1 MSDKVKQKGAY
12 FTATNLKTANDGLPV
27 YKKNGVSTYYKKLA
41 SGELAAVVLN
51 TSVKNA
57 SGAVMKLAAY
67 KKKTATPKAPKPA
80 APKPAPVAGPKTPPG
95 YTKTNLKMESASGKL
110 ALNVFKKNSNGT
122 YHARVGASLIDLFPD
137 IVLTKPNGSKVKVG
151 DLAKATGPKTPPGY
165 TKTNLQYKNI
175 DIYKKNS
182 NGTYWHKKY
191 NGTLVT
197 LPVEYEV
204 TKPDGSQVQLKS
216 LISPKPPSGY
226 TVTNLKYG
234 SNNVGFKK
242 IYEKNGKYYTKLLS
256 GTMVNLPNYTQLTK
270 PNGSKVKISNLK
282 SGAGPSAPPAAKTP
296 PGYTKTNMKWPTP
309 HGNKNIY
316 LKNHKYYTKLPISG
330 FMTELL
336 STTVLTKPN
345 GSKVKVANLKSG
357 APAAAKSNGY
367 TKTNLKLKHA
377 PGSSN
382 GVIYKKNSNGTFYFK
397 STLLGAPTMI
407 EVSPYYTI
415 IKPNGKEV
423 FAAEEYP
430 DQVLTEWKNSGHKS
444 GNGKKVY
451 KHMKTGELM
460 VLKNGKIS
468 TTFIGKKALKAL
480 LGAGPSA
487 PPKAK
492 APAKAKTPN
501 MASGSGI
508 APVVTTSLV
517 PVFKPGPDHIKAAET
532 AYANAV
538 KKVADKL
545 KELQEATGG
554 NNSKNFENYKAATGV
569 MGFVHMNRANTVT
582 YKATTVKGFHGAM
595 GWRSS
600 LDKPKFTF
608 FTRQVKIKYTQYLAH
623 QQLLFLYG
631 KNVNSF
637 ENVRMSDIIDTKW
650 LVAQDKYIRSL
661 SSRQLFT
668 MYGYSFKGDSWA
680 HSHLGNYFDIN
691 RFKTDLSSLGHQ
703 YFAFFF
709 QARDFYKI
717 NSGKIDNDY
726 NLTLDRVKTETDVN
740 NLKAIMN
747 IFINELNEIIRNAPA
762 VTRTF
767 IVFRGQADDKYL
779 TGVTGNLYTTERFCS
794 TSVDG
799 DVSREQFSHGHTL
812 QRITLLKGSK
822 CLLMFGST
830 KFANELEILL
840 PRGSTYQIVK
850 KRTNVV
856 SDPSTNFIHPSVN
869 PKKVKNL
876 VDIVLIGSVEKAPPV
891 EAVPVTVIPQTNVQI
906 MQNIVEKLP
915 GWSLMKVT
923 GLLGKGGYG
932 AVYQASDPNFD
943 NLAIKIQKKS
953 NNSNA
958 EVKALKKLRAAKMA
972 PTYINNNNIKATNN
986 IKKLVPRNLEVGNN
1000 VSVLASQMIRGSPL
1014 KKWYTGAPIPQNI
1027 KNKLAN
1033 SISKMHNNGVIHG
1046 NLHRNNIII
1055 GNNGKAYVIDFGKSL
1070 VTNKSFKT
1078 LNEANN
1084 YLKKLTGKTKVSH
1097 SKTSWYSNNKRTHF
1111 LDGNFMRRLK

>member
-12 FTATNLKTANDGLPV
+12 FTATNLKTANDALPV

-41 SGELAAVVLN
+41 SGELVSMVLN
-51 TSVKNA
+51 MKVKNA

-80 APKPAPVAGPKTPPG
+80 SVAPKPAPAAGPKTPPG
-95 YTKTNLKMESASGKL
+95 YTKTNLKW
-110 ALNVFKKNSNGT
+110 
-122 YHARVGASLIDLFPD
+122 D
-137 IVLTKPNGSKVKVG
+137 
-151 DLAKATGPKTPPGY
+151 TGMGM
-165 TKTNLQYKNI
+165 N

-182 NGTYWHKKY
+182 NGTYWHKKK
-191 NGTLVT
+191 NGTLST
-197 LPVEYEV
+197 FPVEFEV
-204 TKPDGSQVQLKS
+204 TKPDGTLAKLKS

-234 SNNVGFKK
+234 ANNVGFKK
-242 IYEKNGKYYTKLLS
+242 IYLKNGKYYTKLPS

-270 PNGSKVKISNLK
+270 PNGSKVKISNLAK
-282 SGAGPSAPPAAKTP
+282 ASGPSVP
-296 PGYTKTNMKWPTP
+296 
-309 HGNKNIY
+309 
-316 LKNHKYYTKLPISG
+316 S
-330 FMTELL
+330 
-336 STTVLTKPN
+336 
-345 GSKVKVANLKSG
+345 
-357 APAAAKSNGY
+357 AAKSNGY

-377 PGSSN
+377 APGAN
-382 GVIYKKNSNGTFYFK
+382 NAIYKKNSNGTFYFK
-397 STLLGAPTMI
+397 SGGGAAKMPLEI
-407 EVSPYYTI
+407 FPYYTI

-430 DQVLTEWKNSGHKS
+430 DQVLKEWKNSGHKS

-451 KHMKTGELM
+451 KHVKTGELM
-460 VLKNGKIS
+460 VLKNGRIS
-468 TTFIGKKALKAL
+468 TTFIGKKALKAM
-480 LGAGPSA
+480 LGTAGPSA

-501 MASGSGI
+501 VASGSGI

-517 PVFKPGPDHIKAAET
+517 PVIKPGPDHIKAAET

-554 NNSKNFENYKAATGV
+554 NNSKNFENYKAAIGN

-582 YKATTVKGFHGAM
+582 YKATTVRGFHGAM

-600 LDKPKFTF
+600 LAKPKFTF

-668 MYGYSFKGDSWA
+668 MYGYSFKGDTWA

-691 RFKTDLSSLGHQ
+691 RFKTDLGNLGHQ

-717 NSGKIDNDY
+717 NSGDIDNDY
-726 NLTLDRVKTETDVN
+726 NLTLDRVKTESDVN

-799 DVSREQFSHGHTL
+799 DVSREQFSGGHTL

-822 CLLMFGST
+822 CLLMFGET

-856 SDPSTNFIHPSVN
+856 SHRSTNFFHPNVT
-869 PKKVKNL
+869 PKMVKNL
-876 VDIVLIGSVEKAPPV
+876 VDIVLIGTVEKAPPV

-906 MQNIVEKLP
+906 MQNIVKKLP

-943 NLAIKIQKKS
+943 NVAIKIQKKS

-972 PTYINNNNIKATNN
+972 PTYLNNHNIKATNN
-986 IKKLVPRNLEVGNN
+986 IKKLVPRNLNVGNN
-1000 VSVLASQMIRGSPL
+1000 VSVLASQMIRGSAL

-1033 SISKMHNNGVIHG
+1033 SISRMHNNGVIHG

-1111 LDGNFMRRLK
+1111 LNGNFMRRLK

>member
-80 APKPAPVAGPKTPPG
+80 APKPAPAAGPKTANG
-95 YTKTNLKMESASGKL
+95 YAE
-110 ALNVFKKNSNGT
+110 
-122 YHARVGASLIDLFPD
+122 
-137 IVLTKPNGSKVKVG
+137 
-151 DLAKATGPKTPPGY
+151 
-165 TKTNLQYKNI
+165 
-175 DIYKKNS
+175 
-182 NGTYWHKKY
+182 
-191 NGTLVT
+191 
-197 LPVEYEV
+197 
-204 TKPDGSQVQLKS
+204 
-216 LISPKPPSGY
+216 
-226 TVTNLKYG
+226 TNLKYG
-234 SNNVGFKK
+234 ANNVGFKK
-242 IYEKNGKYYTKLLS
+242 IYLKNGKYYTKLPS

-270 PNGSKVKISNLK
+270 PNGSKVKISNLTK
-282 SGAGPSAPPAAKTP
+282 PAGPKTP
-296 PGYTKTNMKWPTP
+296 PGYTKTNMKWEISP
-309 HGNKNIY
+309 GNSRQIYVKNG
-316 LKNHKYYTKLPISG
+316 KYYTKLASG
-330 FMTELL
+330 TMFEVL
-336 STTVLTKPN
+336 STMKLTKPN
-345 GSKVKVANLKSG
+345 GSKVKVADLKSG
-357 APAAAKSNGY
+357 AGPSAPPAAKSNGY

-377 PGSSN
+377 APGAN
-382 GVIYKKNSNGTFYFK
+382 DAIYKKNSNGTFYFK
-397 STLLGAPTMI
+397 STWIGGATTMM
-407 EVSPYYTI
+407 EVYPYYTI

-451 KHMKTGELM
+451 KHKNTGELM

-468 TTFIGKKALKAL
+468 TTFIGKKALKTM
-480 LGAGPSA
+480 LGTAGPSV
-487 PPKAK
+487 PPKPK
-492 APAKAKTPN
+492 APASPKAPN
-501 MASGSGI
+501 VASGSGI

-517 PVFKPGPDHIKAAET
+517 PVIKPGPDHIKAAET

-554 NNSKNFENYKAATGV
+554 NNSKNFENYKAAFGN

-582 YKATTVKGFHGAM
+582 YKATTVKGFHGAL

-600 LDKPKFTF
+600 LAKPKFTY

-650 LVAQDKYIRSL
+650 LVAQDKYIRTL

-680 HSHLGNYFDIN
+680 HAHLGNYFDIK

-717 NSGKIDNDY
+717 NSGNIDNDY
-726 NLTLDRVKTETDVN
+726 NLTLDRVKTESDEN

-799 DVSREQFSHGHTL
+799 DVSREQFAHGHTL

-822 CLLMFGST
+822 CLLMFGET

-856 SDPSTNFIHPSVN
+856 SNRSTNLLKPNVT
-869 PKKVKNL
+869 PKKIQNL

-906 MQNIVEKLP
+906 MQNIVKKLP

-943 NLAIKIQKKS
+943 NVAIKIQKKS

-972 PTYINNNNIKATNN
+972 PTYLNNNNIKATNN

>member
-41 SGELAAVVLN
+41 SGELISMVLN
-51 TSVKNA
+51 MKVKNA

-80 APKPAPVAGPKTPPG
+80 APKPAPAAGPKTPPG
-95 YTKTNLKMESASGKL
+95 YTKTNLK
-110 ALNVFKKNSNGT
+110 
-122 YHARVGASLIDLFPD
+122 
-137 IVLTKPNGSKVKVG
+137 
-151 DLAKATGPKTPPGY
+151 
-165 TKTNLQYKNI
+165 YKNV

-242 IYEKNGKYYTKLLS
+242 IYLKNGKYYTKLLS

-316 LKNHKYYTKLPISG
+316 LKNHKYYTKLAISG

-367 TKTNLKLKHA
+367 TKTNLKLKNVA
-377 PGSSN
+377 PGAN
-382 GVIYKKNSNGTFYFK
+382 DAIYKKNSNGTFFYKGKWGPGPEMTYMIDIAPYFK
-397 STLLGAPTMI
+397 
-407 EVSPYYTI
+407 I
-415 IKPNGKEV
+415 IKSNGKEV
-423 FAAEEYP
+423 FAGEEYP
-430 DQVLTEWKNSGHKS
+430 DQVLKVWKNSGHKS
-444 GNGKKVY
+444 GDGKKVY
-451 KHMKTGELM
+451 KHKNTGELM

-468 TTFIGKKALKAL
+468 TTFIGKKALKAM
-480 LGAGPSA
+480 LGTAGPSA
-487 PPKAK
+487 PPK

-501 MASGSGI
+501 VASGSGI

-517 PVFKPGPDHIKAAET
+517 PVIKPGPDHIKAAET

-554 NNSKNFENYKAATGV
+554 NNSKNFENYKAAFGK

-600 LDKPKFTF
+600 LAKPKFTF

-650 LVAQDKYIRSL
+650 LVAQDKYIRTL

-680 HSHLGNYFDIN
+680 HAHLGNYFDIK
-691 RFKTDLSSLGHQ
+691 RFKTDLSNLGGQ
-703 YFAFFF
+703 YFVFFF

-717 NSGKIDNDY
+717 NSGNIDNDY
-726 NLTLDRVKTETDVN
+726 NLTLDRVKTESDEN

-799 DVSREQFSHGHTL
+799 DVSREQFSSGHTL

-822 CLLMFGST
+822 CLLMFGET

-850 KRTNVV
+850 KRTNVI
-856 SDPSTNFIHPSVN
+856 SDRSTNFFHPNVT
-869 PKKVKNL
+869 PKKVQNL

-906 MQNIVEKLP
+906 MQNIVKKLP

-972 PTYINNNNIKATNN
+972 PTYLNNKNIKATNN

-1000 VSVLASQMIRGSPL
+1000 VSILASQMIRGSAL

>member
-1 MSDKVKQKGAY
+1 MTDKVKQKGAY
-12 FTATNLKTANDGLPV
+12 FTATNLKTANDALPV

-41 SGELAAVVLN
+41 SGELVSMVLN
-51 TSVKNA
+51 MKVKNA

-80 APKPAPVAGPKTPPG
+80 PAAGPKTPPG
-95 YTKTNLKMESASGKL
+95 YTKTNLKWDTG
-110 ALNVFKKNSNGT
+110 
-122 YHARVGASLIDLFPD
+122 VGM
-137 IVLTKPNGSKVKVG
+137 N
-151 DLAKATGPKTPPGY
+151 
-165 TKTNLQYKNI
+165 

-182 NGTYWHKKY
+182 NGTYWHKKK
-191 NGTLVT
+191 NGTLST
-197 LPVEYEV
+197 FPIEFEV
-204 TKPDGSQVQLKS
+204 TKPDGTLAKLKS

-234 SNNVGFKK
+234 ANNVGFKK
-242 IYEKNGKYYTKLLS
+242 IYLKNGKYYTKLPS

-270 PNGSKVKISNLK
+270 PNGSKVKISNLAK
-282 SGAGPSAPPAAKTP
+282 ASGPSAPP
-296 PGYTKTNMKWPTP
+296 
-309 HGNKNIY
+309 
-316 LKNHKYYTKLPISG
+316 
-330 FMTELL
+330 
-336 STTVLTKPN
+336 
-345 GSKVKVANLKSG
+345 
-357 APAAAKSNGY
+357 AAKSNGY

-377 PGSSN
+377 PSGAN
-382 GVIYKKNSNGTFYFK
+382 DVIYKKNSNGTFYFK
-397 STLLGAPTMI
+397 STWLGGAPTMMEI
-407 EVSPYYTI
+407 YPYYSI

-423 FAAEEYP
+423 FAGEEYP
-430 DQVLTEWKNSGHKS
+430 DQVLKEWKNSGHKS

-451 KHMKTGELM
+451 KHKNTGELM

-468 TTFIGKKALKAL
+468 TTFIGKKALKAM
-480 LGAGPSA
+480 LGTAGPSA

-501 MASGSGI
+501 VASGSGI

-517 PVFKPGPDHIKAAET
+517 PVIKPGPDHIKAAET

-545 KELQEATGG
+545 KELHEATGG
-554 NNSKNFENYKAATGV
+554 NNSKNFENYKAAIGN
-569 MGFVHMNRANTVT
+569 MGFVHMNRANTLT
-582 YKATTVKGFHGAM
+582 YKATTVRGFHGAM
-595 GWRSS
+595 GWKSS
-600 LDKPKFTF
+600 LAKPKFTF
-608 FTRQVKIKYTQYLAH
+608 FTRQVKMKYTQYLAH

-650 LVAQDKYIRSL
+650 LVAQDKYIRTL

-691 RFKTDLSSLGHQ
+691 RFKTDLGNLGHQ

-717 NSGKIDNDY
+717 NSGDIDNDY
-726 NLTLDRVKTETDVN
+726 NLTLDRVKTESDVN

-799 DVSREQFSHGHTL
+799 DVSREQFSGGHTL

-822 CLLMFGST
+822 CLLMFGET

-856 SDPSTNFIHPSVN
+856 SDRSTNFFHPSVT
-869 PKKVKNL
+869 PKMVKNL
-876 VDIVLIGSVEKAPPV
+876 VDIVLIGTVEKAPPV

-906 MQNIVEKLP
+906 MQNIVKKLP

-943 NLAIKIQKKS
+943 NVAIKIQKKS

-972 PTYINNNNIKATNN
+972 PTYLNNNNIKATNN